1 MEMNNFFS
9 TSFSAPPFQTCD
21 DHRGCHWR
29 RGALLH
35 PAGSARLLPPE
46 AEEAQEEGDDEEDPA
61 RTRGGLLTELII
73 SENFPKIPIGL
84 YSWVSLA
91 MR

>member
-1 MEMNNFFS
+1 MNNFFS
-9 TSFSAPPFQTCD
+9 TSFSPPPFQTCD
-21 DHRGCHWR
+21 DHRGCHRR

-61 RTRGGLLTELII
+61 RTRGGLLTE
-73 SENFPKIPIGL
+73 NFPKIPIGL